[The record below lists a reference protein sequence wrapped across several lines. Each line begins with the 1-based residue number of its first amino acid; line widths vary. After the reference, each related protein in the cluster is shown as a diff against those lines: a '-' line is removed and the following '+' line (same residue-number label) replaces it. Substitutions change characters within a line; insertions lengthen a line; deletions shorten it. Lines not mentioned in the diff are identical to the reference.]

1 MQLKIANL
9 FSIRYIGIKKL
20 QDALKMIEFTETELA
35 AIASLCRREIM
46 LRIEKRDTLRLYR
59 DILNAIDAYLTAP
72 KYP

>member
-9 FSIRYIGIKKL
+9 FSIRYISIKKL
-20 QDALKMIEFTETELA
+20 QDALKMIEFTETELT

-72 KYP
+72 TKL